1 MNRGQWNMIRGPCD
15 VIMGPC
21 NFIMGPRNVNRDRG
35 MRIGDRGM

>member
-1 MNRGQWNMIRGPCD
+1 MNKGPWNMIRGPCD